1 MKEGLNHIEVNPN
14 QNDKYIYIYIYIY
27 NLFIYKINW
36 VANQGENHHIGRNRH
51 LTKPKNMKYIQ
62 RSSGKKSI
70 IMLLTDNVM
79 SVNL

>member
-14 QNDKYIYIYIYIY
+14 QNDKYIYIIY
-27 NLFIYKINW
+27 LFIYLLKKW
-36 VANQGENHHIGRNRH
+36 VANQGKNHRIGRNRH
-51 LTKPKNMKYIQ
+51 LIKPKNMKYIQ